1 MPGFDNN
8 TMHAENVDFR
18 NVVDVQP
25 QVLADGQL
33 LIGSAVAPKIRVG
46 TLASAGGTITIT
58 PGAGTINLEAG
69 GSVPLTFTAENATTC
84 APILNN
90 LNIVG
95 TATNG
100 INTTAAGSTLT
111 ISMATPFTG
120 DFSFEN
126 NAVATPRVLMVENND
141 TDPGSY
147 AAVAISAEPLGG
159 DPYLFFEVDGATRY
173 YSLGIDNSIA
183 GDPLKL
189 TNNVNP
195 SSGDALVSVT
205 STGVI
210 TLFND
215 LDVTEGGTGVSTLTS
230 HGILMGNGA
239 GDIQATAEP
248 SDGQLLIGDTGGF
261 PILGTLTAGAGIGI
275 ANAAGSI
282 TITAGATVPTTFTAE
297 NASTCTPAVNNLN
310 IVGTA
315 TNGINTTAAGSTMTI
330 AMASPYSDGDF
341 TFSTAT
347 AAADRALTVSNSDNS
362 AAASAAHLQ
371 VSVGGA
377 VSTGDPYI
385 NLLVSGAGTYS
396 LGIDNSDSDEFKIT
410 TGASPSAG
418 TELFTMTSAGVITL
432 ANDLDVTEGGT
443 GVSTLTSHGILMGN
457 GAGDIN
463 ATAEPSNGQL
473 LIGKTGD
480 FPQLAQIQPGPGIAI
495 TSGAGSITV
504 SAWGGGVSWTVETVN
519 LNFTV
524 NKGIVANK
532 AGLLTVTLPATAAI
546 GDILEITGINT
557 AVGWRV
563 AQNANQRIHLGAISS
578 TAGVGGYIEATAI
591 RDSVKMVCVVAGAS
605 TEYNVL
611 SSVGNLTIV

>member
-58 PGAGTINLEAG
+58 PGAGTINIEAG

-100 INTTAAGSTLT
+100 INTTAAGSTMT
-111 ISMATPFTG
+111 ISMSTPFTG

-239 GDIQATAEP
+239 GDI
-248 SDGQLLIGDTGGF
+248 
-261 PILGTLTAGAGIGI
+261 
-275 ANAAGSI
+275 
-282 TITAGATVPTTFTAE
+282 
-297 NASTCTPAVNNLN
+297 
-310 IVGTA
+310 
-315 TNGINTTAAGSTMTI
+315 
-330 AMASPYSDGDF
+330 
-341 TFSTAT
+341 
-347 AAADRALTVSNSDNS
+347 
-362 AAASAAHLQ
+362 
-371 VSVGGA
+371 
-377 VSTGDPYI
+377 
-385 NLLVSGAGTYS
+385 
-396 LGIDNSDSDEFKIT
+396 
-410 TGASPSAG
+410 
-418 TELFTMTSAGVITL
+418 
-432 ANDLDVTEGGT
+432 
-443 GVSTLTSHGILMGN
+443 
-457 GAGDIN
+457 N

-473 LIGKTGD
+473 LVGKTGD

-563 AQNANQRIHLGAISS
+563 AQNANQRIHLGAVSS
-578 TAGVGGYIEATAI
+578 TVGVGGYIEATAI

-611 SSVGNLTIV
+611 SSVGNITIV